1 MAARLPMRALSRAW
15 QMLVRAM
22 EEVAQAPNAM
32 MAAEMAIIRLTHV
45 ADLPDPETLIRKLQG
60 MTLPV
65 QPTPGTAP
73 RGGGGGP
80 VLSAVAGGMAQVRA
94 EPDTQPETATALA
107 RFPTFDHLVEMIR
120 ESRDMKLLVDVE
132 THIRLVRYAPGRIEL
147 QPTDDAPRELAPRL
161 AHRLQGLT
169 GARWGVSVVSQG
181 GAPTIAEMR
190 DADLLADH
198 AAAAALPLVQAVLAA
213 FPGARV
219 VEVRDPAAMAAAE
232 ALPEVEDEWDP
243 FEAD

>member
-1 MAARLPMRALSRAW
+1 M
-15 QMLVRAM
+15 
-22 EEVAQAPNAM
+22 
-32 MAAEMAIIRLTHV
+32 
-45 ADLPDPETLIRKLQG
+45 
-60 MTLPV
+60 
-65 QPTPGTAP
+65 
-73 RGGGGGP
+73 
-80 VLSAVAGGMAQVRA
+80 LSAVAGGAVQVQA
-94 EPDTQPETATALA
+94 EPLADTATALA

-132 THIRLVRYAPGRIEL
+132 THVRLVRYAPGRIEF

-169 GARWGVSVVSQG
+169 GVRWGVSVVSQG
-181 GAPTIAEMR
+181 GAATIAEGR
-190 DADLLADH
+190 DADLVADH
-198 AAAAALPLVQAVLAA
+198 AAAAEWPLVQAVLAA